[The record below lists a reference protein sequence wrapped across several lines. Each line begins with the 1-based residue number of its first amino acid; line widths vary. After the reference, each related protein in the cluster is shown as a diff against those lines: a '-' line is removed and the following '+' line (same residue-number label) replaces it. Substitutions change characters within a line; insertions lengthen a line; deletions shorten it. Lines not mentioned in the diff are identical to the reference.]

1 MQDINKSYIYKQLNQ
16 IRDTYNIDVSKY
28 ITSMIGNN
36 EIPYETLVFVNKYI
50 PIELLTTYNKIFE
63 KRRKSPLFR
72 NIVKKDN
79 TVEEKAIILS
89 SLLTQSL
96 ICKKKLSNV
105 ESDAVDGINAD
116 VIISAL
122 HDYIYNNND
131 KVVIDLFET
140 YQIIF
145 KTLFPKNS

>member
-16 IRDTYNIDVSKY
+16 IRDTYNIDVSKH

-36 EIPYETLVFVNKYI
+36 EIPYETLVFVNKYM

-72 NIVKKDN
+72 NIVKADN

-96 ICKKKLSNV
+96 ICKKKLGSD
-105 ESDAVDGINAD
+105 ESDAIDGINAD
-116 VIISAL
+116 IIISAL

-145 KTLFPKNS
+145 KTLFPRNT

>member
-36 EIPYETLVFVNKYI
+36 EIPYETLVFVNKYM

-96 ICKKKLSNV
+96 ICKKKLGSV